1 LVSKGNNKP
10 TKLLSIQALQKKK
23 IIGEGREGGSGG
35 LCFHYKDKVGLIL
48 ARTWRSSQEYK
59 QIMAD
64 FGLSFEIS
72 HLSFT
77 SPYI

>member
-1 LVSKGNNKP
+1 LGSGG
-10 TKLLSIQALQKKK
+10 
-23 IIGEGREGGSGG
+23 GEGRGWRGEKGVVGVVLSLQGHGG
-35 LCFHYKDKVGLIL
+35 FDFT
-48 ARTWRSSQEYK
+48 RTWRSSQEYK

-77 SPYI
+77 SPYYNAL